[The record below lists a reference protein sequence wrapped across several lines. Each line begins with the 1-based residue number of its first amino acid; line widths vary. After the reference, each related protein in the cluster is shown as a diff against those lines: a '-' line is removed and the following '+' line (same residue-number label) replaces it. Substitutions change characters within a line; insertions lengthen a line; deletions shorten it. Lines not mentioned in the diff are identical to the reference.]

1 MSTSHPA
8 RALAGLIETLARRGD
23 HRPDEW
29 LRFLTMDVLAG
40 FGERLETPWDE
51 RRHTALFELSGLY
64 GRLVAENPWR
74 DILGAVYMELSAHG
88 QRKWMGQYFTPQSV
102 ADFMAEINTGDLDP
116 AAHPK
121 DRFITVL
128 EPTSGAGI
136 LLLSVCNTIAIKHG
150 SDALRRLSLT
160 AIDLDPLC
168 ARMTAC
174 QLLANAAMHGPLGE
188 ILVYRGNSLGNP
200 ADLEVITHRLAAPP
214 CIAGRPEPLPE
225 VLPALAPQ
233 RLAAVTA
240 AIESRQLSL
249 FDDAGLPPL
258 QRTA

>member
-1 MSTSHPA
+1 MSTPHPA
-8 RALAGLIETLARRGD
+8 RALTGLIETFARRGD

-40 FGERLETPWDE
+40 FGEPLETPWDAQ
-51 RRHTALFELSGLY
+51 RHAALFELSGLY

-121 DRFITVL
+121 DRFVTIL

-136 LLLSVCNTIAIKHG
+136 LLLSVCNTVAMKHG
-150 SDALRRLSLT
+150 VEALRRLSLT

-174 QLLANAAMHGPLGE
+174 QLLANAALHGPLGE

-200 ADLEVITHRLAAPP
+200 ADLEVVTHRLAAPRRV
-214 CIAGRPEPLPE
+214 GGSPEPIPE
-225 VLPALAPQ
+225 VLPARAPQ

-240 AIESRQLSL
+240 ATESRQLSL
-249 FDDAGLPPL
+249 FDDAALPPL

>member
-1 MSTSHPA
+1 MSTPHPA

-29 LRFLTMDVLAG
+29 LRVLTMDVLAG

-51 RRHTALFELSGLY
+51 RRHAALFKLSGCY
-64 GRLVAENPWR
+64 GRLVAEHPWR
-74 DILGAVYMELSAHG
+74 DILGAVYMALSTHG
-88 QRKWMGQYFTPQSV
+88 QRNWMGQYFTPQSI
-102 ADFMAEINTGDLDP
+102 ADVMAEINTMEMDP
-116 AAHPK
+116 TAHPK
-121 DRFITVL
+121 DRFIRVL
-128 EPTSGAGI
+128 EPASGAGMM
-136 LLLSVCNTIAIKHG
+136 LLSVCKTIAMKHG
-150 SDALRRLSLT
+150 VQALRRLSLT

-174 QLLANAAMHGPLGE
+174 QLLANAALHGPLGE

-200 ADLEVITHRLAAPP
+200 ADLEVVTHRLAAPP
-214 CIAGRPEPLPE
+214 SVDGKPEPIPE

-240 AIESRQLSL
+240 ATESRQLSL
-249 FDDAGLPPL
+249 FDDAALPPL